1 MVTVFLDDIEV
12 GAEYES
18 EPRTVEQDDIARF
31 ADLSGDFNPLHV
43 DPEWVRHNTEYTQC
57 IAHGL
62 LMLAIG
68 SGLRCPGLDDWH
80 IQAYLAVNRRMV
92 APAYPGDTV
101 RAKSVV
107 TDVRRSTSRPESGI
121 VKVEVALINQDGHTL
136 QSGTDT
142 YLVGARAQHTIA
154 ETVQTT

>member
-1 MVTVFLDDIEV
+1 MTVFLDEIEV
-12 GAEYES
+12 GAEYVS
-18 EPRTVEQDDIARF
+18 DSRTVHQTDIARF
-31 ADLSGDFNPLHV
+31 AELSGDFNPLHV
-43 DPEWVRHNTEYTQC
+43 DPDWVQNNTDYNQC

-80 IQAYLAVNRRMV
+80 VLAYLAVDRCMV
-92 APAYPGDTV
+92 APTYPGDTV

-107 TDVRRSTSRPESGI
+107 TDVRPSASRPGSGI
-121 VKVEVALINQDGHTL
+121 VKVEVALVNQDGDTL

-142 YLVGARAQHTIA
+142 YLVGARP
-154 ETVQTT
+154 